1 MGWVVKIEDMEA
13 VHDSGAVFKFTRLA
27 DGTMG
32 AKPARIPDG
41 VTMSEEELA
50 RLSREAGEEFYKF
63 LG

>member
-13 VHDSGAVFKFTRLA
+13 VHDSGIVFKFTRLA

-32 AKPARIPDG
+32 AKPSRIPDG
-41 VTMSEEELA
+41 VHMSDDELA
-50 RLSREAGEEFYKF
+50 NLSREAGEEFYKS